1 LSWGCAVMVS
11 ICAQST
17 FSLCTDDLL
26 STMTFSGRRREWGGL
41 RGSDERWGSDQSRR
55 ATRKGCVVLH
65 DCLILLGWWCLCI
78 PDVLCWGLLIP
89 DMYVMNVGDLNP
101 CNMSIIICFPS
112 LVDLVLF
119 MKYQTSNIF
128 YFLWFCWVN
137 WLVALPVVSWQVF
150 IFLSLL

>member
-78 PDVLCWGLLIP
+78 PDVLCWGLLIL
-89 DMYVMNVGDLNP
+89 DMYVMNVGLNP
-101 CNMSIIICFPS
+101 CYRRICYMRVIILSPS
-112 LVDLVLF
+112 WMDFMLF
-119 MKYQTSNIF
+119 M
-128 YFLWFCWVN
+128 
-137 WLVALPVVSWQVF
+137 
-150 IFLSLL
+150 